1 VGAGC
6 RPDSQGQCCAGACDG
21 VEATEGVRE
30 KVEASGYPF
39 GYRYMV
45 LAAQSSSVVEMLWVG
60 PVAQSS
66 LLKLVPCKR
75 PRVPLSVCIGTRLCY
90 ALTT

>member
-39 GYRYMV
+39 GYRYTWIRREI
-45 LAAQSSSVVEMLWVG
+45 AAQKV
-60 PVAQSS
+60 PACVAGAS
-66 LLKLVPCKR
+66 LER
-75 PRVPLSVCIGTRLCY
+75 FGGIPR
-90 ALTT
+90 